1 MKKLMIIGGMGFIGR
16 HLIKKLPKEN
26 YKIVCIDNLSAQI
39 HGNFPE
45 LEPFDDGIDIEYIR
59 DDIKNIEAHLSKIKD
74 VDTIINM
81 ASETGTGQSMYQI
94 QKYLNSNIVSNSKI
108 LELIVQKKIAVKN
121 YILLS
126 SRAVYG
132 QGKYFCRSH
141 GDVYP
146 CDRSIQNL
154 DAGQFELSCPI
165 CNQKISPSKS
175 KEEDFL
181 KPISIYGITKQV
193 QEQIL
198 GTISDSTGIN
208 SIILR
213 LQNVYGAGQSDINPY
228 TGVLNTFIKS
238 LQSGIKINLYE
249 DGKILRNFINVQD
262 ISAAINK
269 SLNLFDGRKINE
281 VINIGSDQS
290 LSLLQVIKILAKVNN
305 KQPQFYISGDY
316 RLGDVRHAVVS
327 IEKQKK
333 ILDFEPVV
341 NFSEGVKELS
351 LWLQKRSENKKRLEN
366 FDDGLNLNL
375 KKQIND

>member
-1 MKKLMIIGGMGFIGR
+1 M
-16 HLIKKLPKEN
+16 
-26 YKIVCIDNLSAQI
+26 
-39 HGNFPE
+39 
-45 LEPFDDGIDIEYIR
+45 
-59 DDIKNIEAHLSKIKD
+59 
-74 VDTIINM
+74 
-81 ASETGTGQSMYQI
+81 
-94 QKYLNSNIVSNSKI
+94 
-108 LELIVQKKIAVKN
+108 
-121 YILLS
+121 S

-132 QGKYFCRSH
+132 QGKYFCSSH